1 MPGTVAGEMANDGPS
16 RIELSAAQIRA
27 FLASPTGVLFRRYL
41 AAGVIIT
48 APLLFRIPALR
59 RHPLIRWLEL
69 IGGAALGQA
78 SGRSGDQELRFMGA
92 SKCSLDFGW
101 RGFSADSMASLTV
114 TFNGQPLLAG

>member
-69 IGGAALGQA
+69 IGGAALLIKAAEAIRDWDAPGGQ
-78 SGRSGDQELRFMGA
+78 
-92 SKCSLDFGW
+92 
-101 RGFSADSMASLTV
+101 
-114 TFNGQPLLAG
+114 QPIVIDV